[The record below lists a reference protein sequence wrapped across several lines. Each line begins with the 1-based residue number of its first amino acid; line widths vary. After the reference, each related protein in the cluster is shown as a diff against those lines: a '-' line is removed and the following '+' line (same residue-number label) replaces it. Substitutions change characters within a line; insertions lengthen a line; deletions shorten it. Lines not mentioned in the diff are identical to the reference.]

1 MLRVYPLSGI
11 AEGYRDFSAEQP
23 RVRQRSAG
31 VLALR
36 NNSIQAFC
44 WAFVAMVSC
53 WIVSGS
59 IVAPAVGHDL
69 APKPFRQMS
78 RALAPYAFI

>member
-1 MLRVYPLSGI
+1 MLCVYPLSGSRRVTGI
-11 AEGYRDFSAEQP
+11 LAPNSHA
-23 RVRQRSAG
+23 VRQRSAG
-31 VLALR
+31 VLASR

-78 RALAPYAFI
+78 RALSPYAFI